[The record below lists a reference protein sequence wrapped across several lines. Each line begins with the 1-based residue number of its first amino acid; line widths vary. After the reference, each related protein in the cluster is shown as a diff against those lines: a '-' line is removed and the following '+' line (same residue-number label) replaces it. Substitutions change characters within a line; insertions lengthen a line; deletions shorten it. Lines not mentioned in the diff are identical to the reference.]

1 MVLAMSFFNCV
12 FFHPYVSNKLY
23 TMSYHTDN
31 RIGKYVQGYSFLSF
45 AKKFGSKY
53 DKKFINKGISASKR
67 LKTAATK
74 SDQSKYGKIF
84 KKGESK
90 IGKLVGKQLLE
101 KIIPAA
107 IHVAESKIAEKI
119 TSLKVSGDQELQE
132 EIEEEQEII
141 IPPHQ
146 RQKVI
151 DDLRLF

>member
-1 MVLAMSFFNCV
+1 MV
-12 FFHPYVSNKLY
+12 
-23 TMSYHTDN
+23 
-31 RIGKYVQGYSFLSF
+31 KYL
-45 AKKFGSKY
+45 
-53 DKKFINKGISASKR
+53 
-67 LKTAATK
+67 
-74 SDQSKYGKIF
+74 

-90 IGKLVGKQLLE
+90 IDKLVGEQLLE

-151 DDLRLF
+151 DDLILF

>member
-1 MVLAMSFFNCV
+1 MV
-12 FFHPYVSNKLY
+12 
-23 TMSYHTDN
+23 
-31 RIGKYVQGYSFLSF
+31 KYL
-45 AKKFGSKY
+45 
-53 DKKFINKGISASKR
+53 
-67 LKTAATK
+67 
-74 SDQSKYGKIF
+74 

-119 TSLKVSGDQELQE
+119 ASLKVSGDQELQE

-146 RQKVI
+146 RQKVV